1 MGKFFDSAARTP
13 VLIGSG
19 AVMVALAAVFFALP
33 VVGGR
38 LIDQM
43 YGYSYERLMTVLADY
58 GERGRH
64 VHMIATPTVDLLF
77 PLAYV
82 TFFAGAIRRLT
93 GADSALALVPVVLGA
108 VDLGE
113 NVQIVAMLSLY
124 PEIPRALV
132 ASASCCTVV
141 KHGLTLLTLLVLA
154 RSAWARWRR
163 PQDAG
168 G

>member
-1 MGKFFDSAARTP
+1 MKKFLEFAASTP
-13 VLIGSG
+13 VLVASG
-19 AVMVALAAVFFALP
+19 VSMAVLAAAFFALP
-33 VVGGR
+33 VVGGN

-43 YGYSYERLMTVLADY
+43 YGYGYERLMTVLADY

-64 VHMIATPTVDLLF
+64 VHLLATPPLDLLF
-77 PLAYV
+77 PFAYV

-93 GADSALALVPVVLGA
+93 GADSALALVPVVLGI

-124 PEIPRALV
+124 PNVPRILV
-132 ASASCCTVV
+132 ASASCFTVV

-154 RSAWARWRR
+154 RSAWTRWRT
-163 PQDAG
+163 
-168 G
+168 